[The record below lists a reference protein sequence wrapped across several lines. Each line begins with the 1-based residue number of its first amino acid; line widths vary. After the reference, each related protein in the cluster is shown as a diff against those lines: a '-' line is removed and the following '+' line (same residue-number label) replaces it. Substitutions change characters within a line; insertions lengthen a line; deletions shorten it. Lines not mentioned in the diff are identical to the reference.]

1 MATKHIVYLC
11 SLLRGVPVRGRV
23 CACVCVIKKL
33 MGIIVQV
40 TAGQSHRLRL
50 HTSQLNGRA
59 SKEAVKTSAPTE
71 STPEEM
77 SRISIFAWN

>member
-11 SLLRGVPVRGRV
+11 SLLCGVLVRGRV
-23 CACVCVIKKL
+23 CVIKWL